1 MFKLDRKHEMG
12 GALIVTQWKEKR
24 DVSIVCV
31 CVRERERERERG
43 GGGEFRLLCDGKC
56 LPPKIITQKFMH
68 AKQLLQNKLNVRL
81 LTNHIT

>member
-31 CVRERERERERG
+31 CVRERERERG
-43 GGGEFRLLCDGKC
+43 GGSLGFSA
-56 LPPKIITQKFMH
+56 TVSVFHQK
-68 AKQLLQNKLNVRL
+68 
-81 LTNHIT
+81 